1 MMSVSKVAIYKGSE
15 NPLNYK
21 RKYTKIF
28 ACDIHLRT
36 YPFDTQVKGVLMSL
50 QNANGRDSV

>member
-1 MMSVSKVAIYKGSE
+1 MSFSKVAIYKGSE

-36 YPFDTQVKGVLMSL
+36 YPFDTQVKSVFMSL
-50 QNANGRDSV
+50 QNADGRDSV